1 MGESCVI
8 REGKKNDG
16 GGAEGAVLSG
26 PGKRGLHRLLLFSLF

>member
-16 GGAEGAVLSG
+16 GGAEGAVSNILPKCLS
-26 PGKRGLHRLLLFSLF
+26 SC